1 MSQQRNPDRLIAAYF
16 AERTVAERTPELPD
30 RVYKAVRSDIHRTRQ
45 HLVLGPW
52 QEPDARVLARA
63 LPLAATI
70 LLVVSLGLLNAL
82 VLGPGAGPTPSRGP
96 TPSAFRS
103 PLYHYSI
110 LVPPGWSA
118 TSATVRWDG
127 ESQPSL
133 GPNVDQIAGPH
144 LIVLGFAGPFAGN
157 LAAFVQ
163 DRIAANARDHSDTCP
178 SNALQLNQPT
188 TIGGEAG
195 VLLGLNCGAR
205 IDQAITVHD
214 GVGYAFTIRD
224 AAFSS
229 ILDPTDFGSVQSMLD
244 SLILPAA
251 PIESR

>member
-1 MSQQRNPDRLIAAYF
+1 MSAHRDPDRLIATYF
-16 AERTVAERTPELPD
+16 AQPAPDLPD
-30 RVYKAVRSDIHRTRQ
+30 RAFDAVRSDIHRTRQ
-45 HLVLGPW
+45 RLVLGPW
-52 QEPDARVLARA
+52 QEPDARMLARA
-63 LPLAATI
+63 LPVAATI
-70 LLVVSLGLLNAL
+70 LLVVSLEILNVL
-82 VLGPGAGPTPSRGP
+82 VLGPGGGPTASPGPTPNV
-96 TPSAFRS
+96 FRS

-110 LVPPGWSA
+110 VVPTGWTATPG
-118 TSATVRWDG
+118 TVRWDG

-133 GPNVDQIAGPH
+133 GPNVDQLAGPH
-144 LIVLGFAGPFAGN
+144 LIVLGYAGPFAGN

-163 DRIAANARDHSDTCP
+163 DRIAANARDHSDTCA

-224 AAFSS
+224 TAFSS
-229 ILDPTDFGSVQSMLD
+229 TLDPPDFASVQSMLN
-244 SLILPAA
+244 SLIFPVA
-251 PIESR
+251 PIQSP

>member
-1 MSQQRNPDRLIAAYF
+1 MSAHRDPDRLIAAYF
-16 AERTVAERTPELPD
+16 AQPAPDLPD
-30 RVYKAVRSDIHRTRQ
+30 RAFDAVRSDIHRTRQ
-45 HLVLGPW
+45 RLVLGPW
-52 QEPDARVLARA
+52 QEPDTRVLARA
-63 LPLAATI
+63 LPVAATI
-70 LLVVSLGLLNAL
+70 LLVVSLGILNVL
-82 VLGPGAGPTPSRGP
+82 VLGPGGGPTGSPGPTPNV
-96 TPSAFRS
+96 FRS

-110 LVPPGWSA
+110 MVPPGWTA
-118 TSATVRWDG
+118 TPATVRWDG
-127 ESQPSL
+127 QSQPSL
-133 GPNVDQIAGPH
+133 GPNVDQLAGPH
-144 LIVLGFAGPFAGN
+144 LIVLGYAGPVAGN

-224 AAFSS
+224 TAFSS
-229 ILDPTDFGSVQSMLD
+229 TLDPTDFASVQSMLD
-244 SLILPAA
+244 SLIFPVA
-251 PIESR
+251 PIESP

>member
-16 AERTVAERTPELPD
+16 AERTPELPD
-30 RVYKAVRSDIHRTRQ
+30 RVLDAVRSDIHRTRQ
-45 HLVLGPW
+45 RLVLGPW
-52 QEPDARVLARA
+52 QQADARLFARG
-63 LPLAATI
+63 LLVAATI
-70 LLVVSLGLLNAL
+70 LLVVSLGILNVL
-82 VLGPGAGPTPSRGP
+82 VLGPGGGPTASPGPTPNV
-96 TPSAFRS
+96 FRS
-103 PLYHYSI
+103 PFYRYSI
-110 LVPPGWSA
+110 VVPPGWTA
-118 TSATVRWDG
+118 TPATVRWDG

-133 GPNVDQIAGPH
+133 GPNVDQLAGPH
-144 LIVLGFAGPFAGN
+144 LIVLGYAGPFAGN

-229 ILDPTDFGSVQSMLD
+229 TLDPADFASVQSMFD
-244 SLILPAA
+244 SLIFPVA
-251 PIESR
+251 PIQSR